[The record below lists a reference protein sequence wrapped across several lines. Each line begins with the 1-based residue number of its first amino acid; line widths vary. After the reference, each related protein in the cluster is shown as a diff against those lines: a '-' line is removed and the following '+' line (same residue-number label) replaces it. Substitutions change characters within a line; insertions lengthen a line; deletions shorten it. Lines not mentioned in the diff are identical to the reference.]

1 MRQTTATAPYGTWPS
16 PIGANLA
23 ASHDGHP
30 EYVGTVGPEVW
41 WTAPRPTEGGRR
53 ALIRRRA
60 DGTEEPVL
68 PPPWNARSQVM
79 GYGGTPW
86 AAAPRPSGG
95 PLVVF
100 VHFADQ
106 RLYAYEPDAPAA
118 TPPRPLTPVSEVGEG
133 LRWADLRL
141 PPDRGEVWC
150 VLEEF
155 TGERPTDVRRVIAAV
170 PLDGSAAEDRTR
182 VRELTD
188 ARHDFVTG
196 PRLSPDGR
204 RVAWIAWDH
213 PRMPWDG
220 TVVMV
225 ADVPDV
231 PADGPFREARAVL
244 GGPEESIPQIDW
256 APDGALLATTDRTG
270 WWNLH
275 RLPPRV
281 PAAAGPHVGAGA
293 APGPGSDA
301 APGAGAGRGPTAGSV
316 AAAGLGPGA
325 VPGPGAD
332 AGRGD
337 AAGPGVDA
345 GCGPTA
351 GSVAGLGADAASEG
365 GEARVAAAGPGVG
378 AGPESAAESRRA
390 AGWGPT
396 AGSTAAAGSWAE
408 AGLGADVGSEPETAP
423 GPSAARAAAG
433 PGADV
438 ASEPAAGPGAGGVPE
453 PAAGSGP
460 SAGGVAAAGHGPP
473 AERGAAA
480 GAGQGAGA
488 RGVCPRQEEF
498 GGPLWKLGH
507 RWFAPLDG
515 GLIAV
520 LHGRGAQTLGILD
533 PETGELADVAGPWTE
548 WEPTLAVD
556 GDRVVGVAASPRSGH
571 EVVELDTRTGRARVI
586 GSAHT
591 DPVDPAY
598 YPEPQVRTFTGADG
612 REIHAHLYPPHNPGH
627 TAPPGELPPY
637 VVWAHGGPTGR
648 APLVLD
654 LEIAYFTSRGIG
666 VAEVNYGG
674 STGYGRAYRDRLRE
688 RWGVADVEDCAA
700 VAGALA
706 DEGVAD
712 RARLAIRGGSAGGWT
727 AAVSLTAI
735 RLYACG
741 TVIYP
746 ILDPAAWATGET
758 HDFESRY
765 AESLIGPVAE
775 VPDRYRERSPLH
787 RVDRITAPFLL
798 LQGLDDTICPP
809 AQCERFV
816 AAMAGRGVPHAYLTF
831 EGEGHGFRRADT
843 MVRALEAEL
852 SLYAHAFG
860 LSVPGVPDLELR
872 T

>member
-1 MRQTTATAPYGTWPS
+1 MTVTAPYGTWPS
-16 PIGANLA
+16 PVDAALA
-23 ASHDGHP
+23 ASYDGHP
-30 EYVGTVGPEVW
+30 EYLGTVGPEVW
-41 WTAPRPTEGGRR
+41 WTAPRPAEGGRR
-53 ALIRRRA
+53 ALIRLRA

-68 PPPWNARSQVM
+68 PPPWNARSKVM

-86 AAAPRPSGG
+86 AAVPRPAGG

-106 RLYAYEPDAPAA
+106 RLYAYEPDAPAGA
-118 TPPRPLTPVSEVGEG
+118 PPRPLTPVSEVGEG

-141 PPDRGEVWC
+141 HPDRGEVWC

-170 PLDGSAAEDRTR
+170 PLDGSAAEDRTA

-196 PRLSPDGR
+196 PRLAPDGG

-225 ADVPDV
+225 AEVAD
-231 PADGPFREARAVL
+231 DGPFTGVRPLVGDTDESVAQAEWAADGSLLFVSDL
-244 GGPEESIPQIDW
+244 G
-256 APDGALLATTDRTG
+256 G
-270 WWNLH
+270 WWNLD
-275 RLPPRV
+275 RID
-281 PAAAGPHVGAGA
+281 PA
-293 APGPGSDA
+293 
-301 APGAGAGRGPTAGSV
+301 TAG
-316 AAAGLGPGA
+316 
-325 VPGPGAD
+325 
-332 AGRGD
+332 GD
-337 AAGPGVDA
+337 VI
-345 GCGPTA
+345 
-351 GSVAGLGADAASEG
+351 AS
-365 GEARVAAAGPGVG
+365 
-378 AGPESAAESRRA
+378 
-390 AGWGPT
+390 
-396 AGSTAAAGSWAE
+396 ST
-408 AGLGADVGSEPETAP
+408 L
-423 GPSAARAAAG
+423 
-433 PGADV
+433 
-438 ASEPAAGPGAGGVPE
+438 
-453 PAAGSGP
+453 
-460 SAGGVAAAGHGPP
+460 
-473 AERGAAA
+473 
-480 GAGQGAGA
+480 
-488 RGVCPRQEEF
+488 CPRREEF

-556 GDRVVGVAASPRSGH
+556 GTRVVGVAASPSSGH

-598 YPEPQVRTFTGADG
+598 YPRPRVRTFTGADG

-654 LEIAYFTSRGIG
+654 LQIAYFTSRGIG
-666 VAEVNYGG
+666 VVEVNYGG

-700 VAGALA
+700 VAAALA

-712 RARLAIRGGSAGGWT
+712 RSRLAIRGGSAGGWT
-727 AAVSLTAI
+727 AAVSLTATG
-735 RLYACG
+735 LYACG

-787 RVDRITAPFLL
+787 RADRITAPFLL
-798 LQGLDDTICPP
+798 LQGLEDTICPP
-809 AQCERFV
+809 AQCERFL

-852 SLYAHAFG
+852 ALYAEVFG
-860 LSVPGVPDLELR
+860 LPEAGVPALELR
-872 T
+872 R